1 MMRLICFLRKEA
13 LQFFRDKAIFL
24 FVLYA
29 FTLDVYIAGNGFLL
43 TLKNAG
49 MALFDADRT
58 AVSREVTRRIQAP
71 YFHWEREVSS
81 GREAIMLLDQGRI
94 LGALIIPPDF
104 QRNLY
109 QGRKAPLQLLMDGT
123 QITSSTLASSYI
135 AQITA
140 RYGREFALKYQ
151 GISSS
156 TLAHTP
162 KVDGRIRVFFNP
174 NLEDPYFTALDEL
187 FMVVTM
193 ISIILSATALVRERD
208 YGTMEQLLVTPIKP
222 SQVIMAKV
230 LFTVITLL
238 IASLITLFLILQ
250 GVFRIPFR
258 GSYILFLT
266 VTALYIFSSCGIG
279 LLIATLARRL
289 GQIGLLA
296 ILFLAPILFL
306 SGGWVPPEAMPPWMI
321 PLTYLSPLKYYT
333 DLGLGIYLRGEGLAL
348 AWKEILALTA
358 VGSAYFLLGLFRF
371 RKTYR

>member
-1 MMRLICFLRKEA
+1 
-13 LQFFRDKAIFL
+13 
-24 FVLYA
+24 
-29 FTLDVYIAGNGFLL
+29 
-43 TLKNAG
+43 
-49 MALFDADRT
+49 
-58 AVSREVTRRIQAP
+58 
-71 YFHWEREVSS
+71 
-81 GREAIMLLDQGRI
+81 
-94 LGALIIPPDF
+94 
-104 QRNLY
+104 
-109 QGRKAPLQLLMDGT
+109 
-123 QITSSTLASSYI
+123 
-135 AQITA
+135 
-140 RYGREFALKYQ
+140 
-151 GISSS
+151 
-156 TLAHTP
+156 
-162 KVDGRIRVFFNP
+162 
-174 NLEDPYFTALDEL
+174 
-187 FMVVTM
+187 
-193 ISIILSATALVRERD
+193 VRERD

>member
-1 MMRLICFLRKEA
+1 MRLVTFFKKEA

-29 FTLDVYIAGNGFLL
+29 FTLDVYIAGNGFIL

-58 AVSREVTRRIQAP
+58 AVSREVIQRIRPP
-71 YFHWEREVSS
+71 YFRWEREIPSS
-81 GREAIMLLDQGRI
+81 REALVLLDQGKI

-109 QGRKAPLQLLMDGT
+109 QGREASLQLLMDGT

-140 RYGREFALKYQ
+140 RYGQEFALKYH

-162 KVDGRIRVFFNP
+162 RVDGRIRVFFNP

-187 FMVVTM
+187 FMMVTV
-193 ISIILSATALVRERD
+193 ISIILSATALVRERE
-208 YGTMEQLLVTPIKP
+208 YGTMEQLLVTPVRP

-238 IASLITLFLILQ
+238 IASLVTHFLILQ

-258 GSYILFLT
+258 GSYVLFLA
-266 VTALYIFSSCGIG
+266 VTALYIFSSCGVG

-296 ILFLAPILFL
+296 ILFIAPILFL
-306 SGGWVPPEAMPPWMI
+306 SGGWVPPEAMPHWMV

-348 AWKEILALTA
+348 AWREILALAA
-358 VGSAYFLLGLFRF
+358 VGTAYFFFGLFRF
-371 RKTYR
+371 KKTYH